1 MLWSQF
7 LQICLPLKILVYL
20 QKKAIVANFSEY
32 YKKYSDLIVF
42 LEELDYKK
50 I

>member
-1 MLWSQF
+1 VIAVFANLFTSQD
-7 LQICLPLKILVYL
+7 IGVSP
-20 QKKAIVANFSEY
+20 KKAIVANFSEY